1 MYVRVL
7 CLVQWQWSVRS
18 HVAVNNYSLQ
28 SQLVMAIIIVT
39 CVTLLQTRPEDEREV
54 TSDARPDD

>member
-1 MYVRVL
+1 M
-7 CLVQWQWSVRS
+7 QWQWSVRS

-39 CVTLLQTRPEDEREV
+39 CVTLLQTRPDDEKEV

>member
-1 MYVRVL
+1 ML
-7 CLVQWQWSVRS
+7 CSVQWQWSVRS

-39 CVTLLQTRPEDEREV
+39 CVTMLETRPDEEKEV

>member
-1 MYVRVL
+1 ML
-7 CLVQWQWSVRS
+7 CSVQWQWSVRS
-18 HVAVNNYSLQ
+18 DVAVNSLQ

-39 CVTLLQTRPEDEREV
+39 CVTLLQTRPDEEKEV